1 MFFWCRI
8 DFKIVNVFMLFGFCY
23 LVLLY
28 VGNDM
33 WYLDFVG
40 LWWISIIELENKLYF
55 ISVWCLYIILKVVYD
70 YIKCY
75 F

>member
-8 DFKIVNVFMLFGFCY
+8 DFKIVNVFMLIGFCY

-40 LWWISIIELENKLYF
+40 LWWISCIELENKLYF
-55 ISVWCLYIILKVVYD
+55 ISVSCLYIILKVVYV
-70 YIKCY
+70 YINCY